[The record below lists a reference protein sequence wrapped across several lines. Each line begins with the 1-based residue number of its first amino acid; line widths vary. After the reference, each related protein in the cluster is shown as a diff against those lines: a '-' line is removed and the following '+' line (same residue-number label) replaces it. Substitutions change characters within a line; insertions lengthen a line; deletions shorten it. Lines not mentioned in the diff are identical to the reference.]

1 MRHNIL
7 YFIIALIAPFAVHTA
22 SAQNLD
28 PTVEVNRDYEG
39 KLLIVHKP
47 ILDMAV
53 PDSVYKFD
61 LDFDYSVTDTP
72 YKGAYE
78 FVPYSLNMNLSPQQR
93 YRGKLYLRAGAGYQ
107 LHPVFDLLWSPVFK
121 NDFRLD
127 VYGRNRS
134 YLGNYW
140 TMSAPDFATEDIG
153 MVDGDPDKEA
163 WSGMDLSTSA
173 GVAGRYD
180 WKNAML
186 VFGADYVN
194 LLQSQEMD
202 VYGLRVR
209 SYNSAGLN
217 LGVAAKD
224 PHSVGLD
231 YKVGLEYRY
240 SDDLANDQVNGQAG
254 LQSHDLDF
262 GLNVESVLSG
272 GHNMKI
278 DAKFSMTDESGA
290 FDVTAGALEFAPRY
304 VLKASRWHFDMGL
317 RLSTVF
323 RTDGKS
329 FVYRYKEQVI
339 YPDIRAEYM
348 VSPEFL
354 KVYASLGG
362 GCEMN
367 TYSSLVRDNRR
378 LNFYYGRGVWD
389 ILDVTEERLAAELGF
404 EGRITHRFGYT
415 LKGGYKIYGNAPLQA
430 LYIPSGGSEYL
441 PALGYA
447 PYQMA
452 YASMDFLFDSEP
464 LRVDGNLEFN
474 GVTSI
479 VESFSTLAG
488 FVFPAPFKGDV
499 EVVYDFKD
507 RIYAGV
513 DCEFSTARD
522 GRAYRQLKGGNP
534 KDYKVTVPGY
544 ADLGVS
550 LEYRCNNKMSF
561 WARGGNLLGMTI
573 QRELLYAEKGPYF
586 TAGIC
591 LNL

>member
-1 MRHNIL
+1 MKHNIL
-7 YFIIALIAPFAVHTA
+7 YFVIAAIAPFAVYTA

-78 FVPYSLNMNLSPQQR
+78 FVPYSLDMDLAPKQR
-93 YRGKLYLRAGAGYQ
+93 DRGKLYLKAGAGYQ
-107 LHPVFDLLWSPVFK
+107 MHPVFDLLWSPAFK
-121 NDFRLD
+121 GNFSLD

-134 YLGNYW
+134 YLGDYW
-140 TMSAPDFATEDIG
+140 TMTSPDYETEDIG
-153 MVDGDPDKEA
+153 IVDGDPSKEA
-163 WSGMDLSTSA
+163 WYGMDLSSSA

-180 WKNAML
+180 WKNAMF
-186 VFGADYVN
+186 VFGADYQN
-194 LLQSQEMD
+194 LLQSQNED
-202 VYGLRVR
+202 VYGLRAR
-209 SYNSAGLN
+209 SYNSAALN
-217 LGVAAKD
+217 LGIATKD

-240 SDDLANDQVNGQAG
+240 SDDFSNDQVNGQAG

-262 GLNVESVLSG
+262 GLNVESVLTG
-272 GHNMKI
+272 GHNLKI
-278 DAKFSMTDESGA
+278 DARFGMTDESGA

-304 VLKASRWHFDMGL
+304 VIKASRWLFDVGL

-323 RTDGKS
+323 KTDGES
-329 FVYRYKEQVI
+329 SMYQHREQVI
-339 YPDIRAEYM
+339 YPDLRAEYM
-348 VSPEFL
+348 IAPEFL
-354 KVYASLGG
+354 KAYASLGG

-367 TYSSLVRDNRR
+367 TYSSLVNENRR
-378 LNFYYGRGVWD
+378 LNFYYGRGIWN
-389 ILDVTEERLAAELGF
+389 ILDVTEEKLAAELGF
-404 EGRITHRFGYT
+404 EGRVAHSFAYT

-430 LYIPSGGSEYL
+430 LYIPNQGIGYM

-452 YASMDFLFDSEP
+452 YASMDFLFDTES

-474 GVTSI
+474 GVTSV
-479 VESFSTLAG
+479 VESFTTLAG
-488 FVFPAPFKGDV
+488 FVFPAPFKGNV
-499 EVVYDFKD
+499 EVMYDFKD

-513 DCEFSTARD
+513 DCEFSAARD
-522 GRAYRQLKGGNP
+522 GRAYRETKSGNAR
-534 KDYKVTVPGY
+534 DYRVTVPGY
-544 ADLGVS
+544 ADLGVN
-550 LEYRCNNKMSF
+550 LEYRFNNKMSF
-561 WARGGNLLGMTI
+561 WARGGNLLGMKI
-573 QRELLYAEKGPYF
+573 QRELLYAEKGRYF

>member
-93 YRGKLYLRAGAGYQ
+93 DRGKLYLRAGAGYQ

-224 PHSVGLD
+224 LHSVGLD
-231 YKVGLEYRY
+231 YKGGL
-240 SDDLANDQVNGQAG
+240 
-254 LQSHDLDF
+254 
-262 GLNVESVLSG
+262 
-272 GHNMKI
+272 
-278 DAKFSMTDESGA
+278 
-290 FDVTAGALEFAPRY
+290 
-304 VLKASRWHFDMGL
+304 
-317 RLSTVF
+317 
-323 RTDGKS
+323 
-329 FVYRYKEQVI
+329 
-339 YPDIRAEYM
+339 
-348 VSPEFL
+348 
-354 KVYASLGG
+354 
-362 GCEMN
+362 
-367 TYSSLVRDNRR
+367 
-378 LNFYYGRGVWD
+378 
-389 ILDVTEERLAAELGF
+389 
-404 EGRITHRFGYT
+404 
-415 LKGGYKIYGNAPLQA
+415 
-430 LYIPSGGSEYL
+430 
-441 PALGYA
+441 
-447 PYQMA
+447 
-452 YASMDFLFDSEP
+452 
-464 LRVDGNLEFN
+464 
-474 GVTSI
+474 
-479 VESFSTLAG
+479 
-488 FVFPAPFKGDV
+488 
-499 EVVYDFKD
+499 
-507 RIYAGV
+507 
-513 DCEFSTARD
+513 
-522 GRAYRQLKGGNP
+522 
-534 KDYKVTVPGY
+534 
-544 ADLGVS
+544 
-550 LEYRCNNKMSF
+550 
-561 WARGGNLLGMTI
+561 
-573 QRELLYAEKGPYF
+573 
-586 TAGIC
+586 
-591 LNL
+591 

>member
-61 LDFDYSVTDTP
+61 LDFDYSVTDIP

-93 YRGKLYLRAGAGYQ
+93 DRGKLYLRAGAGYQ

-202 VYGLRVR
+202 VNGLRVR

-240 SDDLANDQVNGQAG
+240 SDDLTNDQANGQAG

-278 DAKFSMTDESGA
+278 DAKFSMTHESGA

-329 FVYRYKEQVI
+329 IVYGYKEQVI

-348 VSPEFL
+348 ISPEFL

-367 TYSSLVRDNRR
+367 TYASLVRDNHR

-430 LYIPSGGSEYL
+430 LYIPSTGSGYL

-447 PYQMA
+447 PYQIA

-499 EVVYDFKD
+499 EVMYDFKD

-513 DCEFSTARD
+513 DCAFSTARD

-586 TAGIC
+586 TVGIC